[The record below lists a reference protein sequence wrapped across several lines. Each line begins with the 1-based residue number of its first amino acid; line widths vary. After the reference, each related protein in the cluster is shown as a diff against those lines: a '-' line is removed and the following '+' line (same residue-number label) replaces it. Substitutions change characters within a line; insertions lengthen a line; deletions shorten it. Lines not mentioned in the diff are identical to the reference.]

1 MATCHV
7 KDVKVRLI
15 HECSRLLGVDAALC
29 VTAWPDLNEP
39 AISNSHLLSSES
51 LNKIPLSAHA
61 RRAALDGSRN
71 DGAISAELWCGV
83 EERKT
88 FGTRTFGLCF
98 RLRGPSPSPNSVW
111 RSACSANDICCEA
124 DGTWSASMEKQEG
137 RTVIGNDCTLYE
149 ESSF

>member
-1 MATCHV
+1 MLAPCSCQKPRMATCHV

-29 VTAWPDLNEP
+29 VTAWPDLTEP
-39 AISNSHLLSSES
+39 AISNSHPLSSES

-83 EERKT
+83 EERQT
-88 FGTRTFGLCF
+88 FGTGLRKRMPSVRHF
-98 RLRGPSPSPNSVW
+98 RLQGFVCRSRGLRISV
-111 RSACSANDICCEA
+111 
-124 DGTWSASMEKQEG
+124 
-137 RTVIGNDCTLYE
+137 
-149 ESSF
+149 